1 MLIFKT
7 KNDLNQYL
15 LNRRRLGEKIGFVPT
30 MGALHEGHLSLINLS
45 KKDHETTVCSI
56 FINPTQFTNAQ
67 DFEKYPITIER
78 DIQLLRA
85 SGCQVLFLPEVSE
98 MYPEGVKLKEK
109 YELGSIEHRWEGEF
123 RPGHF
128 QGVCQIVE
136 KLLLLVEPDTLF
148 LGQKDFQQVAILKQ
162 MLQVK
167 KDLQWIQI
175 ITGPTL
181 RETDGLAMS
190 SRNLRLS
197 PEERLQA
204 TSIYKGFQQVKIE
217 LSKGEK
223 SLDNLCQNMEKLL
236 LANGFSKVEYIAFVE
251 PEQMVKIDK
260 IQDKM
265 VLIVAAQLGEVR
277 LIDNYLFRS

>member
-136 KLLLLVEPDTLF
+136 KLLLIVEPDTLF

-175 ITGPTL
+175 IAGPTL

-204 TSIYKGFQQVKIE
+204 TSIYKGFQQVKLE

>member
-56 FINPTQFTNAQ
+56 FINPTQFTNTQ

-98 MYPEGVKLKEK
+98 MYPEGVQLKEK
-109 YELGSIEHRWEGEF
+109 YELGAIEHRWEGEF

-175 ITGPTL
+175 IAGPTL

-204 TSIYKGFQQVKIE
+204 TSIYKGFQQVKLE

-265 VLIVAAQLGEVR
+265 VLIVAAHLGEVR

>member
-56 FINPTQFTNAQ
+56 FINPTQFTNTQ

-98 MYPEGVKLKEK
+98 MYPEGVQLKEK

-175 ITGPTL
+175 IAGPTL

-204 TSIYKGFQQVKIE
+204 TSIYKGFQQVKLE

-265 VLIVAAQLGEVR
+265 VLIVAAHLGEVR

>member
-56 FINPTQFTNAQ
+56 FINPTQFTNTQ

-109 YELGSIEHRWEGEF
+109 YELGAIEHRWEGEF

-175 ITGPTL
+175 IAGPTL

-204 TSIYKGFQQVKIE
+204 TSIYKGFQQVKLE

-265 VLIVAAQLGEVR
+265 VLIVAAHLGEVR

>member
-56 FINPTQFTNAQ
+56 FINPTQFTNTQ

-109 YELGSIEHRWEGEF
+109 YELGAIEHRWEGEF

-136 KLLLLVEPDTLF
+136 KLLLIVEPDTLF

-175 ITGPTL
+175 IAGPTL

-204 TSIYKGFQQVKIE
+204 TSIYKGFQQVKLE

-265 VLIVAAQLGEVR
+265 VLIVAAHLGEVR

>member
-7 KNDLNQYL
+7 KNDLNHYL

-56 FINPTQFTNAQ
+56 FINPTQFTNTQ

-98 MYPEGVKLKEK
+98 MYPEGVQLKEK

-175 ITGPTL
+175 IAGPTL

-197 PEERLQA
+197 PEERLKA
-204 TSIYKGFQQVKIE
+204 TSIYKGFQQVKLE

-265 VLIVAAQLGEVR
+265 VLIVAAHLGEVR